1 MTKARELADFV
12 SAGNPLADGVIS
24 FSEIA
29 DGNAVFGDNSKA
41 IFGAGSD
48 LQIYHNGTDSFIDE
62 ANASGWLYIRGND
75 IVIGKYTGEIY
86 FKGIADGAV
95 ELYHDNAVKL
105 ATTATG
111 IDVTGTVTVDGT
123 VDGRD
128 VAADGTKL
136 DGIESGATADQ
147 TASEILTAIKT
158 VDGAS
163 SGLDADLLDGQ
174 EGSYYLNAN
183 NFVNMP
189 AGYTGWTISDGTN
202 SESVTDGS
210 TITFS
215 GASYNTGTNTVTI
228 NTTPTTAQV
237 LSATSGASYGAV
249 GSYAFLTTYSNVGEN
264 GTYADSSLYWG
275 AGMTYFYGSHRWEDG
290 TVFSV
295 TSSNPS
301 SQGSP
306 SGTWRALGSS
316 SIYGSGGPSSK
327 SIYAATLFLRIS

>member
-1 MTKARELADFV
+1 MTKARELAE
-12 SAGNPLADGVIS
+12 LADELTVDAS
-24 FSEIA
+24 
-29 DGNAVFGDNSKA
+29 GNATFAGDVS
-41 IFGAGSD
+41 S
-48 LQIYHNGTDSFIDE
+48 
-62 ANASGWLYIRGND
+62 ANLSTTGN
-75 IVIGKYTGEIY
+75 I
-86 FKGIADGAV
+86 
-95 ELYHDNAVKL
+95 
-105 ATTATG
+105 
-111 IDVTGTVTVDGT
+111 TVDGT

-136 DGIESGATADQ
+136 DGIETGATADQ

-174 EGSYYLNAN
+174 EGSHYLDAN

-215 GASYNTGTNTVTI
+215 GASYDTGTNTVTI
-228 NTTPTTAQV
+228 SSTPTTAQV
-237 LSATSGASYGAV
+237 LSATSGATYGAV

-264 GTYADSSLYWG
+264 GTYAGSSLYWG
-275 AGMTYFYGSHRWEDG
+275 AGMAYFYGSHRWEDG

-295 TSSNPS
+295 TGSNPS
-301 SQGSP
+301 TLGSP
-306 SGTWRALGSS
+306 AGTWRALGNS
-316 SIYGSGGPSSK
+316 SIYSSGGPSTK
-327 SIYAATLFLRIS
+327 TIRAATLFLRIS